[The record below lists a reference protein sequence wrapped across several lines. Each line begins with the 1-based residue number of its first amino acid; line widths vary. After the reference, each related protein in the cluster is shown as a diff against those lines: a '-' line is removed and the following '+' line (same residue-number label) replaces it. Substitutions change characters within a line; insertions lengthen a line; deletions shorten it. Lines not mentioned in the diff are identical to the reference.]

1 MSLTDTVYQIA
12 DELRSIANMGLRY
25 SNTPFDKE
33 RYERILSAS
42 ARLVA
47 DLEGRAEEDVL
58 KVYQDNMG
66 HISPNSGS
74 EAVVVRDGKILLIQR
89 GDNGLWAIPGGL
101 VDVGEPVAATAQR
114 ELWEEAHLEGK
125 VTRLLGFFDSLRWRT
140 QTKVQLYF
148 VTFQVDAPDG
158 TPSPA
163 PPETLDV
170 GFFAEDELPP
180 LSPGHDTRMSLI
192 FKQIRGEA
200 PVPYYDLPK

>member
-1 MSLTDTVYQIA
+1 MSLADTVYQIA

-25 SNTPFDKE
+25 SENPFDKE

-47 DLEGRAEEDVL
+47 DMEGRAEDDVL
-58 KVYQDNMG
+58 KVYHDNMG
-66 HISPNSGS
+66 HLSPNSGS
-74 EAVVVRDGKILLIQR
+74 EAVVIRDGKILLIRR

-114 ELWEEAHLEGK
+114 ELREEAHLKGK
-125 VTRLLGFFDSLRWRT
+125 VTRLLGVFDSLQWRS

-148 VTFQVDAPDG
+148 VTFEVDAPEG
-158 TPSPA
+158 IPSPA

-170 GFFAEDELPP
+170 GL
-180 LSPGHDTRMSLI
+180 L
-192 FKQIRGEA
+192 
-200 PVPYYDLPK
+200 